1 MAFHESQ
8 LQAIHHRQGPMM
20 VLAGPGSGK
29 TTVITHRVKYL
40 VEECSVEPGSILVIT
55 FTKAAA
61 QEMRQ
66 RFEKLTEGRRLP
78 VSFGTFHAVFFAIL
92 KRAYRYDAS
101 NIARDEQ
108 RTAII
113 RELVDRYQM
122 DVEDEAEFISQIL
135 LEISLVKGEM
145 MNLDY
150 YYSKNCSEEMF
161 KKLYQGYEKAMVEK
175 SLLDFD
181 DMLVLCYELF
191 TQRKDIL
198 EAWQRKYQYILIDEF
213 QDINRVQYEIVRMLA
228 APQNNLFIVGDD
240 DQSIYRFRG
249 AKPEIM
255 LGFEKDYPQAKR
267 VLLGINYRSTSNIV
281 DYAGRLICHNKTR
294 FEKEIRAARGAGRPV
309 TTVGF
314 ADAPTETRTIVKEIQ
329 DYVQMG
335 YRLSDIA
342 VLYRTSMEPRLLME
356 RLMEYNI
363 PFQMR
368 DALPNIY
375 EHWIT
380 QDLLT
385 YIRIAADP
393 LAEKHQA
400 KRADALRIINRP
412 KRYISREALD
422 GQIVSWNQVK
432 SWYRSKDWMVERIE
446 DLEYDLKILKKL
458 APVAAVNYIR
468 KAIGYDEYLKDY
480 AEYRRMKPEE
490 LLELADQIQ
499 ESASGYKTMDAWLL
513 HMEEYGEQ
521 LKQQAQNREVRDQD
535 CVALMTM
542 HSAKGLEFP
551 IVYIMDAN
559 ERVTPHHKAVLDA
572 DLEEERRMFYVA
584 MTRAKDRLHV
594 YYTKE
599 RYGKPQ
605 ERSRFIDEYLYPD
618 SAPPGEFR
626 PGPEVKTKGMLE
638 SCRATSQQKT
648 VAKTE
653 RPAMQQS
660 AGTKPVWNG
669 KVVR

>member
-1 MAFHESQ
+1 MAFHEAQ
-8 LQAIHHRQGPMM
+8 LQAIHHREGSMM

-40 VEECSVEPGSILVIT
+40 VEECGVEPGSILVIT

-66 RFEKLTEGRRLP
+66 RFEKLTDGRRLP

-92 KRAYRYDAS
+92 KHAYRYDAS
-101 NIARDEQ
+101 NIAREEQ
-108 RTAII
+108 RTRII
-113 RELVDRYQM
+113 RELVDKLRM
-122 DVEDEAEFISQIL
+122 EVEDEAEFTAQIL
-135 LEISLVKGEM
+135 AEISLVKGEM
-145 MNLDY
+145 MSLDH

-161 KKLYQGYEKAMVEK
+161 KKLYQGYETAMK
-175 SLLDFD
+175 NQGLLDFD

-191 TQRKDIL
+191 SQRKDIL
-198 EAWQRKYQYILIDEF
+198 SAWQNKYQYILIDEF

-255 LGFEKDYPQAKR
+255 LGFENDYPQAKR
-267 VLLGINYRSTSNIV
+267 TLLGINYRSTSNIV
-281 DYAGRLICHNKTR
+281 DEAGKLIRHNKAR
-294 FEKEIRAARGAGRPV
+294 FDKEIKAFRESGKPVV
-309 TTVGF
+309 TTGF
-314 ADAPTETRTIVKEIQ
+314 SDAQIESRSIVKEIQ

-335 YRLSDIA
+335 YHYSDIA
-342 VLYRTSMEPRLLME
+342 VLYRTSIQPRLLME
-356 RLMEYNI
+356 RLMEFNI

-385 YIRIAADP
+385 YIRMAADP

-422 GQIVSWNQVK
+422 GQIISWDKVK
-432 SWYRSKDWMVERIE
+432 LWYQEKDWMVERIE
-446 DLEYDLKILKKL
+446 NLEYDLKILKKL

-480 AEYRRMKPEE
+480 ADYRRMKPEE
-490 LLELADQIQ
+490 LFELADQIQ
-499 ESASGYKTMDAWLL
+499 ESASGYKTMEAWLL
-513 HMEEYGEQ
+513 HMEEYGKQ
-521 LKQQAQNREVRDQD
+521 LKEQAKNRGERNLD

-542 HSAKGLEFP
+542 HSSKGLEFP

-559 ERVTPHHKAVLDA
+559 ERITPHHKAVLDA

-594 YYTKE
+594 YYAKE

-618 SAPPGEFR
+618 GAPPGEFR
-626 PGPEVKTKGMLE
+626 PKTQPNKAFGNYN
-638 SCRATSQQKT
+638 RKT
-648 VAKTE
+648 VQ
-653 RPAMQQS
+653 R
-660 AGTKPVWNG
+660 
-669 KVVR
+669 

>member
-135 LEISLVKGEM
+135 SEISLVKGEM

-213 QDINRVQYEIVRMLA
+213 QDINRVQYEIIRMLA

-281 DYAGRLICHNKTR
+281 DYAGRLIRHNNTR
-294 FEKEIRAARGAGRPV
+294 FEKKIRAARGAGRPV

-314 ADAPTETRTIVKEIQ
+314 ADAPTETRTIIKEIQ

-400 KRADALRIINRP
+400 KRADTLRIINRP

-422 GQIVSWNQVK
+422 GQIVSWDQVK

-618 SAPPGEFR
+618 SAPPGEFK
-626 PGPEVKTKGMLE
+626 PGPERKVKGME
-638 SCRATSQQKT
+638 EPRRTTSQQKT
-648 VAKTE
+648 AAKTE

>member
-40 VEECSVEPGSILVIT
+40 VEECRVEPGSILVIT

-101 NIARDEQ
+101 NIAQDEQ

-135 LEISLVKGEM
+135 SEISLVKGEM

-213 QDINRVQYEIVRMLA
+213 QDINRVQYEIIRMLA

-281 DYAGRLICHNKTR
+281 DYAGCLIRHNKTR

-314 ADAPTETRTIVKEIQ
+314 ADAPTETRTIIKEIQ

-422 GQIVSWNQVK
+422 GQIVSWDQVK

-458 APVAAVNYIR
+458 VPVAAVNYIR

-660 AGTKPVWNG
+660 AGTKPVRNG